1 MYRFGR
7 QLLFDPN
14 LLGTSSVSN
23 FNRRYF
29 PMERTECQLIRR
41 RRKHFF

>member
-29 PMERTECQLIRR
+29 PMERIKCQLIRR

>member
-1 MYRFGR
+1 MYRFER
-7 QLLFDPN
+7 RLLFDPN

-29 PMERTECQLIRR
+29 PMEPTEYQFIRR

>member
-23 FNRRYF
+23 CNRRYF
-29 PMERTECQLIRR
+29 PMERIKCQLILR